1 MNRNTIV
8 FLFGLILLLA
18 LAGCGA
24 SAAAELPAVADLATV
39 EDGAAT
45 AVSAPNQPTQPTQPT
60 QLTQPTQP
68 TFAITEMDAGETA
81 VLPTQPIAYTS
92 QLSDA
97 DIAAL
102 YFMRE
107 EEKLAH
113 DVYLTLYDIW
123 NLPILQNIAAS
134 ELNHVESVLHLLAQY
149 GLPDLAAG
157 NPAGVFDDPAL
168 QTLYDEMVAQ
178 GSQSLLDALYVG
190 AAIEEVDILDLQARL
205 AQTANPD
212 IARVF
217 ESLLAGSANH
227 LRSFARLIEQQ
238 TGAAYEPQY
247 LTDAAYAEMMALA
260 GGNGRNGQG
269 AGGQGQ
275 GQGQGENGQ
284 SQGQGQ
290 GQGAGGQGQGNRG
303 QGRGGQS

>member
-39 EDGAAT
+39 EDEAAT
-45 AVSAPNQPTQPTQPT
+45 AVTPANIQPIQPNQPTQPT
-60 QLTQPTQP
+60 
-68 TFAITEMDAGETA
+68 FAATGETA

-92 QLSDA
+92 PLSDA

-178 GSQSLLDALYVG
+178 GSQSLLAALNVG

>member
-1 MNRNTIV
+1 MKRNTIV
-8 FLFGLILLLA
+8 FLLGLILLFA
-18 LAGCGA
+18 LAACGQTA
-24 SAAAELPAVADLATV
+24 VVAESPAAE
-39 EDGAAT
+39 T
-45 AVSAPNQPTQPTQPT
+45 AVSAPIQPTQPTQPT
-60 QLTQPTQP
+60 
-68 TFAITEMDAGETA
+68 FATTGETA
-81 VLPTQPIAYTS
+81 VSPTQPIAYTS

-102 YFMRE
+102 HFMRE

-113 DVYLTLYDIW
+113 DVYLALYDIW

-134 ELNHVESVLHLLAQY
+134 ELNHVESVLHLLTQY
-149 GLPDLAAG
+149 GLPDPAAG
-157 NPAGVFDDPAL
+157 NPAGVFNDPSL

-212 IARVF
+212 ILRVF

-238 TGAAYEPQY
+238 TGAAYAPQY
-247 LTDAAYAEMMALA
+247 LTDAAYAEIMALA
-260 GGNGRNGQG
+260 AQSGRNGQG
-269 AGGQGQ
+269 AGGQG
-275 GQGQGENGQ
+275 GQGAGGQG
-284 SQGQGQ
+284 GQGQ
-290 GQGAGGQGQGNRG
+290 GQGNPGQGQGNRG